1 MEVARDNEIKEERR
15 RREEESEETGGEV
28 GKSGERE

>member
-1 MEVARDNEIKEERR
+1 VEVARDNEIKEERR